1 MASMDR
7 CGNITAYELDRS
19 TKHIG
24 AVHPVTLK
32 SDAEAMQLARRF
44 TDQAAVEVWEGTR
57 LVARLEPAAAANLA
71 LPQLHR
77 RQ

>member
-1 MASMDR
+1 MAYYR
-7 CGNITAYELDRS
+7 IYELDRS
-19 TKHIG
+19 AKHIG

-44 TDQAAVEVWEGTR
+44 TDQAAVEVWEPTC
-57 LVARLEPAAAANLA
+57 LVARLEPTAAANLSLIDLLA
-71 LPQLHR
+71 LRQLHR

>member
-1 MASMDR
+1 MTYYR
-7 CGNITAYELDRS
+7 IYELDRS

-32 SDAEAMQLARRF
+32 SDTEAMQLARRF

-57 LVARLEPAAAANLA
+57 LVARLEPTAD
-71 LPQLHR
+71 
-77 RQ
+77 

>member
-1 MASMDR
+1 MTYYR
-7 CGNITAYELDRS
+7 IYELDRS

-57 LVARLEPAAAANLA
+57 LVARLEPTAAANLSLIDLLA
-71 LPQLHR
+71 LRQLHR